1 MLFFPAYA
9 FLVWYFA
16 VKHRRRP
23 LGLVAVVLG
32 LVGIL
37 GISFLHVKI
46 RDWSNGAIQIESAQ
60 FLLYTYAVLVFGM
73 GLFFVALP
81 RGTAV
86 RWREVGACQGCG
98 YDLRSLEPDTD
109 TRCPE
114 CGKHYEPPPPEY
126 DVAGS
131 QQRKWSV
138 NLSET
143 LGGIDHDRIQPP
155 TRTRA
160 EARKSLLD
168 RAGRDTREAAKHGH

>member
-23 LGLVAVVLG
+23 LGLAAVVLG
-32 LVGIL
+32 LIGIL
-37 GISFLHVKI
+37 AIALLHVKI
-46 RDWSNGAIQIESAQ
+46 RDWSNGSIQIESAQ
-60 FLLYTYAVLVFGM
+60 FLLYTYAALVFGLGM
-73 GLFFVALP
+73 FFVVLP
-81 RGTAV
+81 RGTPT

-109 TRCPE
+109 TLCPE
-114 CGKHYEPPPPEY
+114 CGARYEPPPPEY

-131 QQRKWSV
+131 QRQKWSET
-138 NLSET
+138 LQGT
-143 LGGIDHDRIQPP
+143 LGGIDHDPVQPP

-160 EARKSLLD
+160 QARASLLD
-168 RAGRDTREAAKHGH
+168 RAGRDTREAIKTK